1 MTSVAPV
8 FNKAIRIW
16 LWICAAFVL
25 TMIVVGGITRL
36 TGSGLS
42 ITRWELVTGVLPPL
56 SESAWQEAFDLYKT
70 IPQYQQI
77 NQGMSLDA
85 FKQIYFWEWFHRLL
99 GRLTGLVFVLPPLFF
114 WKRGA
119 LSPLML
125 KLSVAMIL
133 LVGAQGFM
141 GWFMVKSGLADRNYV
156 SHFRLA
162 AHLVL
167 AFSLLALCI
176 VAVKNLSTRTVFPKP
191 EAATWFRR
199 HLHVFTALLGIQIVW
214 GAFTAGLHAG
224 PYFPTFPAM
233 NGSWLPVGLWDNPSL
248 LANFVWNPKT
258 IHWFHRLLGF
268 ALTGYTALLLV
279 RAIRTKHELGDLAS
293 KIFALAGVVVV
304 QILIAWVMVV
314 KVIPITW
321 AVLHQ
326 CMAAVVLMHS
336 VSALMAAKAE

>member
-1 MTSVAPV
+1 MTISSAASD
-8 FNKAIRIW
+8 KAVRIW

-42 ITRWELVTGVLPPL
+42 ITRWELVTGVFPPR
-56 SESAWQEAFDLYKT
+56 SEAAWEEAFALYKT
-70 IPQYQQI
+70 IPQYRQI
-77 NQGMSLDA
+77 NQGMSLEA

-99 GRLTGLVFVLPPLFF
+99 GRLTGLVFVLSPLYF
-114 WKRGA
+114 WKRGW
-119 LSPLML
+119 LSPLMQ
-125 KLSVAMIL
+125 KLAVAMIV

-141 GWFMVKSGLADRNYV
+141 GWFMVKSGLAERNYV

-176 VAVKNLSTRTVFPKP
+176 VAIKKLTLRTAFPKP
-191 EAATWFRR
+191 EAAAWFRR
-199 HLHVFTALLGIQIVW
+199 HLQVFTALLGIQIVW

-224 PYFPTFPAM
+224 LYFPTFPAM
-233 NGSWLPVGLWDNPSL
+233 NGSWLPVGLWENPSV

-268 ALTGYTALLLV
+268 TLTGYTALLLV
-279 RAIRTKHELGDLAS
+279 RAIRIKHELGDLAP
-293 KIFALAGVVVV
+293 KIGALAGLVLV
-304 QILIAWVMVV
+304 QVLIAWVMVV
-314 KVIPITW
+314 NIIPITW

-326 CMAAVVLMHS
+326 ITAAVLLIQS
-336 VSALMAAKAE
+336 VSALMAAETE